1 MTGKHTPGPWERDG
15 RSVYTSDKRPHW
27 VTGRDPRAV
36 YIAQA
41 RARHDSEIGERV
53 DDIEDNPVEESEAT
67 ANARL
72 ISAAPDML
80 EALRSAVALLT
91 DPDAGEDEAN
101 ETLAEL
107 EAAIRKATGGEGG
120 GL

>member
-1 MTGKHTPGPWERDG
+1 MTGKHTPGPWFVDEEGHIRAPYPNHAPG
-15 RSVYTSDKRPHW
+15 ISV
-27 VTGRDPRAV
+27 
-36 YIAQA
+36 A
-41 RARHDSEIGERV
+41 RMTCFGAHDV
-53 DDIEDNPVEESEAT
+53 HMAKD
-67 ANARL
+67 ANALL

-80 EALRSAVALLT
+80 DALRGAVALLT

-120 GL
+120 GV